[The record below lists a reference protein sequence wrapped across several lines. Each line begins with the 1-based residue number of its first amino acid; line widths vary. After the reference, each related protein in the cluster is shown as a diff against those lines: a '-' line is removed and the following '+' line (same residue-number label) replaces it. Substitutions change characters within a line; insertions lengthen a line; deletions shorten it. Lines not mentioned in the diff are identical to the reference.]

1 MSEHRA
7 YQWGVT
13 HRTYQWGV
21 TVRIHENAVVRI
33 HNEPWRLLW
42 TVLSRCKRYLV
53 DVHTNGIAIYQSIAA
68 EIIRLSIAAEII
80 RLPPEPVITD
90 ELPRAIARFR

>member
-1 MSEHRA
+1 MS
-7 YQWGVT
+7 
-13 HRTYQWGV
+13 V

-33 HNEPWRLLW
+33 HNDPWRLLW
-42 TVLSRCKRYLV
+42 TVLSRCGRYLV

-68 EIIRLSIAAEII
+68 EIIL
-80 RLPPEPVITD
+80 LPPEPVITD